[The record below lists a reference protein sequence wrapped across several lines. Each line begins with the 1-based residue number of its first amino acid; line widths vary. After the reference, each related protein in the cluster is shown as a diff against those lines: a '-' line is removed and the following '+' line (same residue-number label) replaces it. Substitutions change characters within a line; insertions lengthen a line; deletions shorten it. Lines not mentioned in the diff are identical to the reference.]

1 MGQLTR
7 LHADNLHFPPADN
20 ALEDPPGLLA
30 VGGDLRPER
39 LLAAYRQG
47 IFPWFDDSSPIL
59 WWSPDPRMVLKP
71 ADVHCSRS
79 LGKLIRRGLYRV
91 TMDSAFDQVIQ
102 QCAAHRD
109 GQPGTWITE
118 DMQQAYIKLYHLGY
132 AHSVEVWQEQ
142 TLVGGLYGISLG
154 RMFFGESMFSRQP
167 NTSKLAFVALCRQ
180 LQQWSFTLIDC
191 QLPTDHL
198 ASLGAAPMSR
208 QRFLALLAE
217 NRVED
222 NQYKHWQFDDNCL
235 VA

>member
-1 MGQLTR
+1 
-7 LHADNLHFPPADN
+7 
-20 ALEDPPGLLA
+20 
-30 VGGDLRPER
+30 
-39 LLAAYRQG
+39 
-47 IFPWFDDSSPIL
+47 
-59 WWSPDPRMVLKP
+59 
-71 ADVHCSRS
+71 
-79 LGKLIRRGLYRV
+79 
-91 TMDSAFDQVIQ
+91 
-102 QCAAHRD
+102 
-109 GQPGTWITE
+109 
-118 DMQQAYIKLYHLGY
+118 
-132 AHSVEVWQEQ
+132 
-142 TLVGGLYGISLG
+142 
-154 RMFFGESMFSRQP
+154 MFSRQP